1 MEKLMK
7 PLDFVKA
14 IGVALAVMVV
24 NVLIS
29 VIVITIYSYA
39 IAPGHEE
46 AFYQEAA
53 ERIAPWSSVVFGAP
67 LFFGAAYW
75 LARKRPDRNAIA
87 FAVSCVAIY
96 AVVDLSVLFAAG
108 GVASLI
114 GIVLLS
120 LVTKLIGAYAGAR
133 LAAKKVKGYG

>member
-1 MEKLMK
+1 MK
-7 PLDFVKA
+7 PLDFAKA
-14 IGVALAVMVV
+14 LGVALAVMFV

-29 VIVITIYSYA
+29 FVVVAIYGYA
-39 IAPGHEE
+39 IAPGHED

-53 ERIAPWSSVVFGAP
+53 KRIAPWSSVVFGAP

-75 LARKRPDRNAIA
+75 LARQRPDRNAIA

-96 AVVDLSVLFAAG
+96 AVIDLSVFFAAG
-108 GVASLI
+108 GVASMI

-120 LVTKLIGAYAGAR
+120 LVTKLIGAYAGAHF
-133 LAAKKVKGYG
+133 AAKKVKARG